1 MDFEDYKKELLKD
14 PELKAEYDRLGPEF
28 EEIKKQLEAERP
40 AHLFKPGQ
48 SGNLR
53 GRPKG
58 SISTDKITDEDRE
71 YYGTDSKKFLERALL
86 RAKTFEEGLKYAK
99 ELRMMQHPSLQSV
112 QTRTDT
118 THTLTLRWSRP
129 DEIASNEKS
138 LIELSVD
145 GYQEILPDGEDDK
158 ETGQSKDTSS
168 NKEGS

>member
-28 EEIKKQLEAERP
+28 EKIQKELEERRD
-40 AHLFKPGQ
+40 HLFKPGQ
-48 SGNLR
+48 SGNPK

>member
-1 MDFEDYKKELLKD
+1 MNHDELKEKLLSD
-14 PELKAEYDRLGPEF
+14 PEVKKEYDRPGPEF
-28 EEIKKQLEAERP
+28 EELRNELEEKRD
-40 AHLFKPGQ
+40 HLFKPGQ
-48 SGNLR
+48 SGNLK

-58 SISTDKITDEDRE
+58 SISTDKIADEDRE
-71 YYGTDSKKFLERALL
+71 YFGTDSKKFLERALFK
-86 RAKTFEEGLKYAK
+86 AKTWEQGLKYAK

>member
-28 EEIKKQLEAERP
+28 EELKEQIQKD
-40 AHLFKPGQ
+40 HLFKPGQ

-58 SISTDKITDEDRE
+58 TITSDKITDEDRA

-86 RAKTFEEGLKYAK
+86 RARTWEEGLRFAK

-129 DEIASNEKS
+129 DEVASNEKS

-145 GYQEILPDGEDDK
+145 GYVEKLPDGNDSEEK
-158 ETGQSKDTSS
+158 G
-168 NKEGS
+168 